1 MEDAKAIL
9 KKIFVSNEKNQITN
23 QLISQEAIQE
33 FINYLSND
41 NVLLKTKVDLLTILK
56 EKFMEYR
63 MLIEYFSTIN
73 HKSIYIYLIEIYI
86 SEKND
91 NQLRDVILDFI
102 DAIVINI
109 EVGKEIFDYIY
120 QKISLLYRGID
131 KITSDKMNNYLLLL
145 KHLYGDTVNAQN
157 PKNYFTCN
165 GKGGF
170 IVNLEHSQIKA
181 GNSFS
186 FILNFKTGM
195 TTKDLEHLDDINYTA
210 NLITILFSNNK
221 TFTVDL
227 QYPMFIIVKS
237 LRSGCIKSLPLDEW
251 IVFVLTIH
259 CVGSK
264 LLFYIFVNGEN
275 HMNKN
280 EIANFTID
288 TKTYV
293 KEVSFFN
300 GFIGEVTSLTMLS
313 QKDNSHPVILN
324 SSVLQLFRNYKEGL
338 WKKKI
343 IESFIKDLSQ
353 HKKTMEPQNIPKRS
367 FYNNKKEE
375 VVKYLSEDLVFIFAP
390 YSTKKKVVE
399 DVIGN
404 CSAKFTEMIKLHRYK
419 SNQKKILLLGGI
431 SNLLPI
437 AEMLFLNQ
445 NVITENILTNYLSI
459 ISTILDNR
467 KYNMRD
473 VKMNSFFEIVSLF
486 IEKYPAQCFSD
497 KTLEAL
503 SQIGKVIFKETED
516 SIASV
521 YFEHIFLN
529 EKIISKFSQALQVLF
544 WNQITLFCQSD
555 KTQIETFVNMKKI
568 CLILRYYD
576 EKKYSEMC
584 CEDHYKQF
592 KPEFAGGS
600 TIMIPPM
607 KSKLKDLSGIMSL
620 IIDSQTPENAGT
632 LFKLLTL
639 DVSPCL
645 AKFII
650 NIFKFVFK
658 KIKKEW
664 INKLLTYLFN
674 EKCEIIIANT
684 FRHSLLDVRMDII
697 DFLFEMHK
705 CVIASNNKSS
715 FSKIEK
721 MLKTCLLPE
730 EMFYGQ
736 DKTLSVKLSDI
747 KELALH
753 CASSIQKK
761 PKKSK
766 CSQFKGDQI
775 VFKEGDYQN
784 YITSLFQ
791 KLLLWSMG
799 KEIDFPFEKLK
810 YDNEILKNT
819 SIFEI
824 LLHFTDQLKD
834 IKFTHNFLN
843 TVNNLLLSS
852 LNCYTIIQNEVIFS
866 WLLNVTFNNFKNKE
880 VYPYLIFELGKGM
893 IINIIIHS
901 IEHVKDYIKESKDF
915 PIRQIETILTW
926 GNKVRGE
933 TIINAQQQLVIEFI
947 QTLFHEILTKINS
960 LMTSSFDSN
969 FPKGLELDFV
979 KTNYLIFVT
988 YLFNYFFY
996 YKNEHTIQSKGYGFL
1011 CTNSFSIVLPEGYL
1025 CGMKIEQCTN
1035 KDIDKIWSDYPF
1047 FDDIMKKFSFIWG
1060 KDNSFKKKQFK
1071 KNMNKI
1077 LKYEDI
1083 LKNIILNKDKKNIYL
1098 EELKLLCAEKKG
1110 EDGTEVIIP
1119 LIRTIPITLANIILT
1134 AINIGKDEKQID
1146 RWVKEFKNFMR
1157 FIIIASSNAT
1167 LINQLEL
1174 YTMIQEKCLYAI
1186 VFGICFLKD
1195 QYFNCNFGKDR
1206 LKKALSSILSFCMI
1220 IVKEQYI
1227 YIDSHNGLLKKLKR
1241 HARNDLSQCA
1251 VFKLFTEFVLDKSG
1265 QPLLTSAKISSY
1277 SISQF
1282 VSVVDALTKE
1292 EWRFAL
1298 FDNQNL
1304 KTKLDLNFFGMN
1316 TYQLI
1321 VNRRYNNIPLL
1332 TNQTDESYKKEI
1344 FNIVQ
1349 LYETELEKYSNN
1361 SIFGIKNKKNQ
1372 YKKIK
1377 KHLFT
1382 WRGMWSDRELFYKN
1396 IDKLKV
1402 RILNHY
1408 TKNFARP
1415 CLIPILDIDY
1425 YLPNFTSFNTSNLFR
1440 EKPVGK
1446 IILDMDQIFKSQTQN
1461 STEQNEKAKIESNNY
1476 IRDIYRKSN
1485 SELSYAYLKIS
1496 NKLDFGKDEEIVS
1509 LLQKNLNNSKNEN
1522 TKGTISYYLC
1532 CLVKP
1537 SHHIKGVLY
1546 VTETGIT
1553 FKVFLN
1559 QKSGNSLSGVEIFF
1573 KSTDEDYDTDR
1584 KTCFGSY
1591 FVWHHKDVDISSFS
1605 ISFEQI
1611 NFFFR
1616 KRYYYKNSGMEIFS
1630 KNNKSYFFNFKE
1642 EDNREIVI
1650 NEILSHLKDPA
1661 KIIDDLKDPKDS
1673 FDNIVGYLNQYSPNK
1688 KRVKKLKLS
1697 KQIAKW
1703 TNWEISNFEMLMWLN
1718 FFSNR
1723 SYLDISQYP
1732 VMPWILSDYED
1743 PLQKN
1748 TDTPDY
1754 QYRDFSLPMGMM
1766 ELSPEGEIRK
1776 QTFIEIYD
1784 SMKTEGDA
1792 SMKPYVYGS
1801 HYSNPVYVANYLTR
1815 LFPFSHIMIELQG
1828 NKFDAPD
1835 RMFLSVANSFRNS
1848 TTQKTDLRELIPE
1861 FFFLPEMFLNIN
1873 KLNMGQKENKE
1884 LVDDVFT
1891 PCNNNPYDFVLT
1903 LREVLEGD
1911 TVSMNI
1917 QKWIDLIFGYKNR
1930 GKEAD
1935 AAYNVFTESSY
1946 EDQVDMK
1953 KEKEKACLYRMVE
1966 FGLTPEQVTAKE
1978 FPMKIKKELVS
1989 KNKELTDSNNTIN
2002 LITCRSTFDKKGDN
2016 NYVIK
2021 AQILEND
2028 KILMFYSNNLI
2039 NQIRVQDSYI
2049 DKVYRADSLKSIN
2062 ALQKKLLCKMSELFN
2077 YQTQKSNHIA
2087 FYGKGKYLIIGG
2099 FFDGKLILI
2108 TMDSHLQL
2116 IEIPPFFDPSPVIT
2130 IEIDKNEEYLFAGNS
2145 KGNINVLTINGND
2158 LKLHKFISHSMAS
2171 INSINCSN
2179 DLNLWATCSSDG
2191 YYYIYTLPACKLIRS
2206 VKIEDNKVG
2215 DHIFLVSCPL
2225 PCVVIISNEENNWEI
2240 FVYTLNGHL
2249 HRRQKEL
2256 NSITSPIIMKNLNST
2271 EFLAYVL
2278 KDKIY
2283 IRSLPYL
2290 YMEVTI
2296 DLTCEVSQIV
2306 LSENNTVLYG
2316 VSPDGMDIT
2325 VIKVQGEETNVDNGQ
2340 QMI

>member
-1 MEDAKAIL
+1 MEEANAIL
-9 KKIFVSNEKNQITN
+9 RKIFISNEKKQITN
-23 QLISQEAIQE
+23 QFISQKAVQE
-33 FINYLSND
+33 FTSFLSND
-41 NVLLKTKVDLLTILK
+41 KVPSKNKIELLSIIK
-56 EKFMEYR
+56 EKFTEYR
-63 MLIEYFSTIN
+63 MLIEYFSVIN
-73 HKSIYIYLIEIYI
+73 SKSIYIHLIEVYL
-86 SEKND
+86 SEKSD
-91 NQLRDVILDFI
+91 NKLKEAILDFI
-102 DAIVINI
+102 DAILIHI
-109 EVGKEIFDYIY
+109 EVRKEIFDFIY

-131 KITSDKMNNYLLLL
+131 KITSDKVNQYLLIL

-170 IVNLEHSQIKA
+170 NVNLSHSQIKA

-210 NLITILFSNNK
+210 NLITISFSNNK

-259 CVGSK
+259 CIGNK

-275 HMNKN
+275 HINKN
-280 EIANFTID
+280 EIPNFAIDAN
-288 TKTYV
+288 TYV
-293 KEVSFFN
+293 KEISFFN

-313 QKDNSHPVILN
+313 QKDNSHPAILN
-324 SSVLQLFRNYKEGL
+324 SVVLQLFRNYKEGL
-338 WKKKI
+338 WKKKV
-343 IESFIKDLSQ
+343 IENFIKELSQ
-353 HKKTMEPQNIPKRS
+353 HKTTVEQQNLPKRS
-367 FYNNKKEE
+367 FYNAKKEE
-375 VVKYLSEDLVFIFAP
+375 VVKYLNEDLVFIFPP
-390 YSTKKKVVE
+390 YSSSNRIIE

-404 CSAKFTEMIKLHRYK
+404 CTAKFTEMIRLHRYK
-419 SNQKKILLLGGI
+419 STQKKIRLLGGI
-431 SNLLPI
+431 SNLLPL

-445 NVITENILTNYLSI
+445 NVLTENILTNYLSI

-467 KYNMRD
+467 KYNMRE
-473 VKMNSFFEIVSLF
+473 VKNFSFFEIVSLF
-486 IEKYPAQCFSD
+486 IEKYPAQFFTK

-503 SQIGKVIFKETED
+503 VQIGKVIFKETED

-584 CEDHYKQF
+584 CEEHFKQF

-600 TIMIPPM
+600 RIMIPPM
-607 KSKLKDLSGIMSL
+607 KSKLSDLSGIMSL

-645 AKFII
+645 AKFIV
-650 NIFKFVFK
+650 NIFKFAFQ

-664 INKLLTYLFN
+664 VNKLLTYLFN

-684 FRHSLLDVRMDII
+684 FRHSLLDVRIDII

-705 CVIASNNKSS
+705 CAVASSNKSS
-715 FSKIEK
+715 FSKIER

-736 DKTLSVKLSDI
+736 DKTLSVKQSDI

-766 CSQFKGDQI
+766 CGQFKGDQI
-775 VFKEGDYQN
+775 VFKEKDYQN
-784 YITSLFQ
+784 YITTLFQ

-843 TVNNLLLSS
+843 TVNNLLNSN
-852 LNCYTIIQNEVIFS
+852 LNCYTILQNQVIYS
-866 WLLNVTFNNFKNKE
+866 WLLNVTFSNFKNKE

-893 IINIIIHS
+893 IINVIIHS
-901 IEHVKDYIKESKDF
+901 IEHVKDYTKECKDF
-915 PIRQIETILTW
+915 PIQKIETILTW
-926 GNKVRGE
+926 GNKVRQE
-933 TIINAQQQLVIEFI
+933 TIINTQQQLVVEFI
-947 QTLFHEILTKINS
+947 QILFHEILLKINS
-960 LMTSSFDSN
+960 LMTSSFDPTS
-969 FPKGLELDFV
+969 PKGLELDFV

-996 YKNEHTIQSKGYGFL
+996 YKNEQTIQSKGYGFL
-1011 CTNSFSIVLPEGYL
+1011 CTNSFSIILPEGYL

-1035 KDIDKIWSDYPF
+1035 KDIEKIWSDYPF

-1060 KDNSFKKKQFK
+1060 RENTFKKKQFK

-1083 LKNIILNKDKKNIYL
+1083 LKNIILNKDKKNLYI
-1098 EELKLLCAEKKG
+1098 EELKLLCAEKKS

-1134 AINIGKDEKQID
+1134 SINVGKDEKQID
-1146 RWVKEFKNFMR
+1146 KWVKEFKNFMR

-1167 LINQLEL
+1167 PINQFEL
-1174 YTMIQEKCLYAI
+1174 YTMLQEKCMNAI

-1195 QYFNCNFGKDR
+1195 QYFNCNFGKER

-1220 IVKEQYI
+1220 IVKEQYT
-1227 YIDSHNGLLKKLKR
+1227 YIDSHSGFLKKIKKQ
-1241 HARNDLSQCA
+1241 ARNDLSNCA
-1251 VFKLFTEFVLDKSG
+1251 VFKLFTELVLDKSG
-1265 QPLLTSAKISSY
+1265 QPLLTSAKISSF

-1282 VSVVDALTKE
+1282 VSVVDALSKE
-1292 EWRFAL
+1292 EWRFSL

-1304 KTKLDLNFFGMN
+1304 KTKLELNYFGMN
-1316 TYQLI
+1316 TYQLR
-1321 VNRRYNNIPLL
+1321 VNNRYESIPLL
-1332 TNQTDESYKKEI
+1332 KNQTDESYKKEI

-1349 LYETELEKYSNN
+1349 TYEIELEKYSNN
-1361 SIFGIKNKKNQ
+1361 SIFGIKSKKNK

-1408 TKNFARP
+1408 TKSFARP

-1425 YLPNFTSFNTSNLFR
+1425 YLPNFTHFDARTLFR

-1446 IILDMDQIFKSQTQN
+1446 IELDMDQVFKSQYQN
-1461 STEQNEKAKIESNNY
+1461 ATEQNEKAKSESNNY

-1509 LLQKNLNNSKNEN
+1509 LLQKNLSSNKNEN
-1522 TKGTISYYLC
+1522 TKRTTSYYLC

-1546 VTETGIT
+1546 VTEKGIT

-1605 ISFEQI
+1605 ISFDQI
-1611 NFFFR
+1611 KLFFR

-1661 KIIDDLKDPKDS
+1661 KILDDLKDPKDS
-1673 FDNIVGYLNQYSPNK
+1673 FDNVVGYLNQYSPNK

-1732 VMPWILSDYED
+1732 VMPWVLSDYED

-1748 TDTPDY
+1748 LEVTDY

-1784 SMKTEGDA
+1784 SMKTEGDV

-1828 NKFDAPD
+1828 NKFDDPD
-1835 RMFLSVANSFRNS
+1835 RMFFSVANSFRNS

-1861 FFFLPEMFLNIN
+1861 FFYLPEMFLNIN
-1873 KLNMGQKENKE
+1873 KLNLGQKENKE
-1884 LVDDVFT
+1884 LVDDVFV

-1953 KEKEKACLYRMVE
+1953 NEKEKACLYRMVE
-1966 FGLTPEQVTAKE
+1966 FGLTPEQATAKE
-1978 FPMKIKKELVS
+1978 FPMKTKKDIVS
-1989 KNKELTDSNNTIN
+1989 KNKELTDSNNTLN
-2002 LITCRSTFDKKGDN
+2002 LITCRNNLDKKGDN
-2016 NYVIK
+2016 NFVIK

-2039 NQIRVQDSYI
+2039 TQTKVQYSII
-2049 DKVYRADSLKSIN
+2049 DKVYRAESLKSITAIQN
-2062 ALQKKLLCKMSELFN
+2062 QLLCKISELFN
-2077 YQTQKSNHIA
+2077 YKKGKSNHIA
-2087 FYGKGKYLIIGG
+2087 FYGKGKYLVVGG
-2099 FFDGKLILI
+2099 FFDGKLALI

-2116 IEIPPFFDPSPVIT
+2116 TEIPPSFDPSPVT
-2130 IEIDKNEEYLFAGNS
+2130 SIEIDKNEEFLFAGNTQ
-2145 KGNINVLTINGND
+2145 GNVSVFSINGSEW
-2158 LKLHKFISHSMAS
+2158 KLYKMINHCMDN
-2171 INSINCSN
+2171 INSIICSN
-2179 DLNLWATCSSDG
+2179 ELNLWGTTSADG
-2191 YYYIYTLPACKLIRS
+2191 YYNIYTLPACKLIRS
-2206 VKIEDNKVG
+2206 VKLEDNKVG
-2215 DHIFLVSCPL
+2215 DYIFLSSCPL
-2225 PCVVIISNEENNWEI
+2225 PCSVIISNEENNWEI
-2240 FVYTLNGHL
+2240 FVYTINGHL

-2256 NSITSPIIMKNLNST
+2256 NSIKSPIIMKNLNSN

-2290 YMEVTI
+2290 YMEVTV

-2306 LSENNTVLYG
+2306 LSENSTVLYG
-2316 VSPDGMDIT
+2316 VSPDGMDVT
-2325 VIKVQGEETNVDNGQ
+2325 VIKVQGGEESVDNGQ